1 MNITWKKIVIEILK
15 LAITLLGSAGGAYT
29 AVSFIG

>member
-15 LAITLLGSAGGAYT
+15 LAITLLGSAGGAY
-29 AVSFIG
+29 ASVSFMG

>member
-1 MNITWKKIVIEILK
+1 MNITWKKIIIEILK

-29 AVSFIG
+29 AVNFMG